1 MRAIAYPPEI
11 EELIGRFKQLPGI
24 GRRGAERMVSALLKQ
39 PEEEIVSLGKLIS
52 RLPET
57 VTRCPRCGALA
68 SHGKLCVVCD
78 DESRDASVICVVENM
93 TQLIAVEA
101 SREFRGVYVVLG
113 GKLDPLASENGANL
127 NLKNLMERAA
137 SPEAK
142 EVILA
147 LTSDVEGR
155 ATAVFLSELL
165 AKYPVRITRPAQ
177 GLPAGANLSFADAAT
192 IAAAFSGRN

>member
-1 MRAIAYPPEI
+1 MRAIAYPEEI
-11 EELIGRFKQLPGI
+11 EELIGRFKQLPGV

-39 PEEEIVSLGKLIS
+39 PQEEIVSLGNLIAA
-52 RLPET
+52 LPES

-68 SHGKLCVVCD
+68 SHGKLCAVCD
-78 DESRDASVICVVENM
+78 DASRDASVICVVENM
-93 TQLIAVEA
+93 MQLIAVES

-113 GKLDPLASENGANL
+113 GKLDPLSSENGANL

-137 SPEAK
+137 SPEAR

-165 AKYPVRITRPAQ
+165 AKYPVKITRPAQ

-192 IAAAFSGRN
+192 IAAAFNGRN

>member
-11 EELIGRFKQLPGI
+11 EELIGRFKQLPGV

-52 RLPET
+52 CLPET

-68 SHGKLCVVCD
+68 SHGKLCAVCD
-78 DESRDASVICVVENM
+78 DESRDASEICVVENM

-165 AKYPVRITRPAQ
+165 AKYPVKITRPAQ

>member
-1 MRAIAYPPEI
+1 MRTIAYPAEI

-39 PEEEIVSLGKLIS
+39 PAEEIVSLGKLIAD
-52 RLPET
+52 LPES
-57 VTRCPRCGALA
+57 VTRCPRCGAL
-68 SHGKLCVVCD
+68 SSRGQLCAVCA
-78 DESRDASVICVVENM
+78 DERRDASLVCVVESM
-93 TQLIAVEA
+93 TQLLAVES
-101 SREFRGVYVVLG
+101 SREFHGVYVVLG
-113 GKLDPLASENGANL
+113 GKLDPLSSENGANL
-127 NLKNLMERAA
+127 NLKNLTERAA
-137 SPEAK
+137 SPETR

-155 ATAVFLSELL
+155 ATAVFLSEML